1 MFKMKCTEMVYSIK
15 TRRFTSHNNNV
26 SIIYKCYNHF
36 INKLLYEVIKL
47 GPYILDISKMYGP
60 FVY

>member
-15 TRRFTSHNNNV
+15 TRRFTSHSNNV
-26 SIIYKCYNHF
+26 SIIYKYYNHF

-47 GPYILDISKMYGP
+47 GPYILDISKMCGP
-60 FVY
+60 FVH

>member
-15 TRRFTSHNNNV
+15 TRRFTSHNNI

-36 INKLLYEVIKL
+36 INKLLHEVIKL

-60 FVY
+60 FVH

>member
-1 MFKMKCTEMVYSIK
+1 MFKMKCTEMGIFY
-15 TRRFTSHNNNV
+15 R
-26 SIIYKCYNHF
+26 YNRF
-36 INKLLYEVIKL
+36 INKLLHEVIKL